1 MSLPQKLPRLRVI
14 ALIDIV
20 TIAFFVVKSGIGL
33 GVITLAHSCCI
44 IHPPLLSTF
53 PENCASM
60 SSDSESPPPPRKS
73 TYSRGKKGK
82 GKQRRV
88 TDFEFSTDEIAIL
101 KAKVGKWKTSGKSA
115 REDIVDDMAL
125 EIAEKRGVQDKNL
138 FAALLVKVR

>member
-1 MSLPQKLPRLRVI
+1 MK
-14 ALIDIV
+14 
-20 TIAFFVVKSGIGL
+20 AFVD
-33 GVITLAHSCCI
+33 
-44 IHPPLLSTF
+44 
-53 PENCASM
+53 EDDASKTDTDDGG
-60 SSDSESPPPPRKS
+60 SAR
-73 TYSRGKKGK
+73 GK